1 MNDLAGTWRG
11 LRRSPGFPAT
21 AILTRAFG
29 AGAQTAAFS
38 APCSL
43 LLKALSYSEP
53 GRLVEIHETG
63 VDRKTR
69 GDAAANLPDCARG
82 LGARL
87 IAFGLVVPLRKIQR
101 YGIEPFDPAN
111 HRDRCGHSAGS
122 QPGRFSRAL
131 APRGAYRALWSF

>member
-1 MNDLAGTWRG
+1 MAR
-11 LRRSPGFPAT
+11 PAAVAGFPCNRDSHAGVRGRRPYRGVLRT
-21 AILTRAFG
+21 MQPVAEG
-29 AGAQTAAFS
+29 A
-38 APCSL
+38 
-43 LLKALSYSEP
+43 SYSEP

-111 HRDRCGHSAGS
+111 RRDRCGHSAGS
-122 QPGRFSRAL
+122 EPGRFSRP